1 MWNPQNRKSAT
12 VVSAIFSDLFS
23 VGSALE
29 RLGCVGFDRTDV
41 EVIAVLSGRLPDLSS
56 LFYSMGVSRDQV
68 SYCLECFEDGGALLV
83 VRTRNIIHRQV
94 VLGIVRQHGGIVPP
108 TIN

>member
-1 MWNPQNRKSAT
+1 MWTPQNGKSAT
-12 VVSAIFSDLFS
+12 VVSAIFSDLLS
-23 VGSALE
+23 VGSALK

-41 EVIAVLSGRLPDLSS
+41 EVIAVLSGRLPDLSY
-56 LFYSMGVSRDQV
+56 LFRTMGMSRDHI
-68 SYCLECFEDGGALLV
+68 SYCLDCFEDGGALLV
-83 VRTRNIIHRQV
+83 VRTRDVIHRQV